1 MATNGWALMA
11 MDWSADCSEKAM
23 DAQSRDSDGKFSSGS
38 GGSMGGGGR
47 KDKGRPDSEGFYSEK
62 DRRAWAKKSPTYA
75 KSMKK
80 PAQDA
85 GDGWSS
91 MCKGWGG
98 GAAMDDFKSV
108 EESAAKSGASDP
120 GGVAYAVGVK
130 KYGKEGMEA
139 KAEAGKK

>member
-23 DAQSRDSDGKFSSGS
+23 DA
-38 GGSMGGGGR
+38 
-47 KDKGRPDSEGFYSEK
+47 
-62 DRRAWAKKSPTYA
+62 
-75 KSMKK
+75 
-80 PAQDA
+80 
-85 GDGWSS
+85 GDGWAS

-139 KAEAGKK
+139 KAEAGK